1 VTHCHL
7 CLAVDRRTDGSEA
20 QEASGTGA
28 RDAPLFL
35 AVSTDGRTD
44 GSEAQEASGTGARD
58 APLFLG
64 SIVTRRFK
72 YSWLILALFGFSGM
86 AVIVALSVIYSNQ

>member
-1 VTHCHL
+1 MTGPRSSQLGKRSSLV
-7 CLAVDRRTDGSEA
+7 RSTDGSET
-20 QEASGTGA
+20 Q
-28 RDAPLFL
+28 D
-35 AVSTDGRTD
+35 VSAG
-44 GSEAQEASGTGARD
+44 GGGGARD

-86 AVIVALSVIYSNQ
+86 AVIVALSVIYSNK

>member
-1 VTHCHL
+1 VGETRGQQG
-7 CLAVDRRTDGSEA
+7 RRSSLVRSTDGSE
-20 QEASGTGA
+20 T
-28 RDAPLFL
+28 
-35 AVSTDGRTD
+35 
-44 GSEAQEASGTGARD
+44 QEASGTGARD